1 MFAPIVRT
9 FCLVIL
15 AGSLLPACSSEPERI
30 PATPTSTRAVDLS
43 GAWEVDYSKSETVR
57 DQYDVAMR
65 ELRREAE
72 RRQRNM
78 KQGPGTLSTGN
89 TGSASSQGLYTQ
101 ARMAELIT
109 DVQLL
114 EITQDEFHID
124 IDREGSFALYC
135 EFHAGK
141 VYTDENAFGRESC
154 GWNGHQLVFSIGLP
168 EKLSIFHRLTLAPD
182 GERLNIATTVRT
194 PGSTYPFTID
204 RVYRR
209 YDPTRSGIRCR
220 QTLTKGRVCTTEAPQ
235 L

>member
-1 MFAPIVRT
+1 MSARYRSPTLLICF
-9 FCLVIL
+9 LL
-15 AGSLLPACSSEPERI
+15 AACASTPEQKTAAS
-30 PATPTSTRAVDLS
+30 ATPISTAAVDFS
-43 GAWEVDYSKSETVR
+43 GAWEVDYGKSETVR
-57 DQYDVAMR
+57 DQYDQAIR
-65 ELRREAE
+65 ELKREAE

-78 KQGPGTLSTGN
+78 QQGPGTLSTGN
-89 TGSASSQGLYTQ
+89 VGTASSQGLYTQ

-124 IDREGSFALYC
+124 IEREGSFALYC
-135 EFHAGK
+135 EFHEGN
-141 VYTDENAFGRESC
+141 VYRDENAFGRESC
-154 GWNGHQLVFSIGLP
+154 GWSGHQLVFAISLP
-168 EKLSIFHRLTLAPD
+168 DNLSIFHRMTLAPD

-194 PGSTYPFTID
+194 SGSTYPFTID

-209 YDPTRSGIRCR
+209 YDPTRTGIRCR